1 MFLPLWSLLS
11 LLLKLLTGVAISLS
25 FVPWYFQDKLFMACR
40 LHAYVFIELQEWNL
54 TLPKGVRKT
63 TRWQEVHKDLLT
75 HLTLDLGLRIAKLY
89 GMLHGPKG
97 WIFQDGVSTS
107 CTLICISTT
116 EKLSS
121 EPKSTSSRIFQLLLL
136 SNLSTPNHRNALETT
151 KHWHTKNGQNS
162 SRKQLPHDLPQF
174 SHARLSTV
182 MGTGDMQSA
191 KLEFKTWLRDMARTA
206 WWPPGDHLVTTWCR
220 GCMNNDVNDVNDCE
234 CMDNG
239 ANEWLTEWMQ
249 EWIGRWLNEWIN
261 AWIHQRV
268 TERRKEQTNA
278 HIIYIHIIL
287 YILIYIDLY
296 WSIL

>member
-1 MFLPLWSLLS
+1 MKPHTPQSRGLE
-11 LLLKLLTGVAISLS
+11 K
-25 FVPWYFQDKLFMACR
+25 Q
-40 LHAYVFIELQEWNL
+40 
-54 TLPKGVRKT
+54 
-63 TRWQEVHKDLLT
+63 QEVHKDLLT

-162 SRKQLPHDLPQF
+162 SRKHLPHDLPQF

-182 MGTGDMQSA
+182 MATGDMHSA
-191 KLEFKTWLRDMARTA
+191 KLEFKTWLMRDMARTA
-206 WWPPGDHLVTTWCR
+206 WWPPVTTWCR
-220 GCMNNDVNDVNDCE
+220 GCMNNDVNDCE

-239 ANEWLTEWMQ
+239 ANEWLTECRNEKREVTFF
-249 EWIGRWLNEWIN
+249 EWIH

-287 YILIYIDLY
+287 YIYIYWSILIYIDLY
-296 WSIL
+296 CRVL